1 MQCPPVST
9 QIGPYNYGS
18 PTMPQNAA
26 PPPGIPYQLLE
37 YADGVLGSGNPRNS
51 FAALHAYQLQ
61 GGDLSKPGFTP
72 WSVLLTQ
79 NMKPQWQAELVRQRQ
94 IQSRL

>member
-1 MQCPPVST
+1 
-9 QIGPYNYGS
+9 
-18 PTMPQNAA
+18 MPQNAA